1 MKATTT
7 PRRGRRAEQT
17 ARTRRRIV
25 DAAVE
30 LHTTV
35 GPARTT
41 ISAIA
46 ERAGVQRHTV
56 YAHFPTEEALF
67 GACSASWAERNP
79 FPDPA
84 GWAGIADPR
93 ERLAAA
99 LGALYAW
106 YDRAGEELARVLADA
121 DRVPA
126 MAAQAEEVAG
136 QMGALADDLARGWG
150 LRGRR
155 RARLR
160 AAVGHA
166 LALATWRDL
175 VPGGGLRRD
184 EAVALLVAMADAAA
198 APPTPP
204 RPPSS

>member
-1 MKATTT
+1 M
-7 PRRGRRAEQT
+7 

-41 ISAIA
+41 VSAIA

-67 GACSASWAERNP
+67 GACSASWSERNP
-79 FPDPA
+79 FPDA
-84 GWAGIADPR
+84 SGWAAIDDPR
-93 ERLAAA
+93 ERLEVA
-99 LGALYAW
+99 LEGLYAW
-106 YDRAGEELARVLADA
+106 YDRVGAELGRVLADA
-121 DRVPA
+121 GRVPA
-126 MAAQAEEVAG
+126 MAAQGEAMAG
-136 QMGALADDLARGWG
+136 QMRALGEMLGRGWG

-155 RARLR
+155 RARLG
-160 AAVGHA
+160 AVIAHA
-166 LALATWRDL
+166 LQLATWRDL
-175 VPGGGLRRD
+175 VPEGGLRRD

-198 APPTPP
+198 GSPTRP